1 MDDRTSSEILEVKD
15 LSIYFES
22 NYQTVKAVDQV
33 SFSLKRGEILGIVG
47 ESGSGKSTLAYAVL
61 NMIPKP
67 KGRLAGGEIIYK
79 GINLLE
85 CKEIDSIR
93 GRNISIILQNA
104 MSVLDPVFTI
114 GNQLI
119 ENIRIK
125 SSVSKKEAGKRAL
138 EILSLLEFDSPELI
152 MKSYPYELSGGM
164 RQRILIG
171 LAIANHPD
179 IIIADEPTTALDVMV
194 QKKIIHLL
202 KKIVSELHISLLLIT
217 HNFGLVWEICDRAV
231 VMQNGR
237 VVESAEV
244 TEIYDHPIHP
254 YTRGLLKAIPTFES
268 DPSKPLPTVEEEMN
282 GNRCLTGEY
291 AEIKAGHY
299 VLNEKETENH
309 A

>member
-114 GNQLI
+114 GNQMI

-125 SSVSKKEAGKRAL
+125 SSVSKKEARKRAL

-237 VVESAEV
+237 IVESAEV

-268 DPSKPLPTVEEEMN
+268 DSSKPLPTVEEEMN
-282 GNRCLTGEY
+282 GRRCLTGEY